1 MAEEGLSEQLEEQ
14 NGAAETPETMEDQI
28 RSMDLLLD
36 IPLVVTVELGGTRM
50 TIKEVLQLHQGSVI
64 ELSKLTGE
72 PLEVLVNNKLIAR
85 GELVVVNEK
94 FGIRI
99 TEILSPKER
108 VRQLR

>member
-1 MAEEGLSEQLEEQ
+1 MAEEGLNEQFEDQ
-14 NGAAETPETMEDQI
+14 NGGETPETMEDQI

-64 ELSKLTGE
+64 ELTKLTGE

>member
-1 MAEEGLSEQLEEQ
+1 
-14 NGAAETPETMEDQI
+14 MEDQI

-64 ELSKLTGE
+64 ELTKLTGE